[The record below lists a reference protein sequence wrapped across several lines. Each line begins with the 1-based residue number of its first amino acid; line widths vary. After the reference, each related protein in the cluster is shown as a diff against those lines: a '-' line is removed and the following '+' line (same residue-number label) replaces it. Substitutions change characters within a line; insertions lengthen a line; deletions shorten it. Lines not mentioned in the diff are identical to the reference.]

1 MVDALH
7 THQNCQTLHTSFIL
21 LITVHTTLLKLT
33 RPLHL
38 LLAAL
43 TYTLGASIPAYLGK
57 PLSVGI
63 FWLGLTIIIFAQLS
77 MFLLA
82 EVFRPQNEPLVENQ
96 TPQQKETLRNNT
108 LYFSIAALTVTAFII
123 YLLYISQA
131 LVLSSLREPQGG
143 AFILLL
149 SSFLLV
155 ILYAIPPMRLLA
167 RGFGELTLAAHIAY
181 VIPSIGFLLQAK
193 ENHRLLILI
202 IIPLTALA
210 LAYLLILNFISYP
223 SDQKYQRATLLRL
236 LTWERAVPFHHSL
249 IVLAYLIFAIAPA
262 LGYFILWPAFLTLP
276 FAILQII
283 LLRHISLGGKPNW
296 ILLNVTALAVFGL
309 TTYFLTLTFWIR

>member
-1 MVDALH
+1 M
-7 THQNCQTLHTSFIL
+7 
-21 LITVHTTLLKLT
+21 LKLT

-82 EVFRPQNEPLVENQ
+82 EVFRPVNEPLVENQ

-123 YLLYISQA
+123 YLLYINQA
-131 LVLSSLREPQGG
+131 LVLSS
-143 AFILLL
+143 FILLL

-155 ILYAIPPMRLLA
+155 ILYGIPPIRLLA
-167 RGFGELTLAAHIAY
+167 RGFGELTLATHIAY

-202 IIPLTALA
+202 FIPLTALA
-210 LAYLLILNFISYP
+210 LAYFLILNFISYP

-249 IVLAYLIFAIAPA
+249 IALAYLIFAIAPA
-262 LGYFILWPAFLTLP
+262 LGFSILWPAFLTLP